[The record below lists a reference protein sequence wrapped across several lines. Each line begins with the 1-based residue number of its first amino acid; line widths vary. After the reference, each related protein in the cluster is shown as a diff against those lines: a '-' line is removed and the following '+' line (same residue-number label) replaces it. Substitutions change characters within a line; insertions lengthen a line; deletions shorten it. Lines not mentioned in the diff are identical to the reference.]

1 MEPVSR
7 TGNELEV
14 EEQRNEFS
22 CLEVEDIEMNV
33 ELDENEYEY
42 KGIEEEALQHI
53 ESDLPPGEVIGLE
66 FMESEQIEEDMPD
79 EKMEADF
86 ERSRDE
92 REVYKDDFNQSCLLL
107 AEFSFSH
114 NTIVVWKKSN
124 GSGTTTPNSETA
136 QSML

>member
-1 MEPVSR
+1 MPFTSKRRVLEPVSR

-22 CLEVEDIEMNV
+22 GLEVEDIEINV

-66 FMESEQIEEDMPD
+66 FMESEQIEDMPD
-79 EKMEADF
+79 EKMEEDF

-92 REVYKDDFNQSCLLL
+92 REVCKDDFYQSCL
-107 AEFSFSH
+107 
-114 NTIVVWKKSN
+114 
-124 GSGTTTPNSETA
+124 SGWLNFHF
-136 QSML
+136 LIIL

>member
-1 MEPVSR
+1 MPFTSNRRVLEPVSR

-22 CLEVEDIEMNV
+22 GLEVEDIEMNV

-42 KGIEEEALQHI
+42 KGIEEEALRHI
-53 ESDLPPGEVIGLE
+53 ESDLPPREIIGLE
-66 FMESEQIEEDMPD
+66 F
-79 EKMEADF
+79 KMEGDF

-92 REVYKDDFNQSCLLL
+92 REVYTDAFNQSCLLL

-124 GSGTTTPNSETA
+124 GSGTTTDNSETT

>member
-22 CLEVEDIEMNV
+22 GLEVEDIEMNV
-33 ELDENEYEY
+33 ELDENEDEY

-53 ESDLPPGEVIGLE
+53 ESDLPPGGLE
-66 FMESEQIEEDMPD
+66 FMEIEEDMPA
-79 EKMEADF
+79 EKMEEDF

-92 REVYKDDFNQSCLLL
+92 KEVYKDAFNQSCLLL
-107 AEFSFSH
+107 AEFSFCH